1 MSSTTDPLR
10 TKINQETALF
20 PWSELLK
27 HFASGNV
34 LAIAPDLDLVE
45 IALHMANDNA
55 AEIQSLLSTG
65 RLYKVSDEQAKV
77 WLENELEL
85 WTVVVK
91 PWILVQHRPS

>member
-1 MSSTTDPLR
+1 
-10 TKINQETALF
+10 
-20 PWSELLK
+20 
-27 HFASGNV
+27 V

-91 PWILVQHRPS
+91 PWILVQHRAS